1 MSTMIHAIDEAT
13 PVYDKPYNEIAAAL
27 AAAQAE
33 FKPAV
38 KNATNPHFRNTY
50 ADLTSILDATREAL
64 CKHGI
69 AFTQSPKHDN
79 GRIVLVSKLIHKS
92 GQSIENEVSLRPAK
106 DDPQGYGSTITYGRR
121 YGAQCLLGI
130 NGEDDDDG
138 QRGSTPSTSADPA
151 AALKRVAEL
160 EKMLEFQAEL
170 VKRSQRFSANIDLML
185 RFESKFHLSHK
196 NLADLCAGRSV
207 KDWTDADV
215 EVLRAAG
222 VQLLK
227 GDVTWQTI
235 IENASASE

>member
-13 PVYDKPYNEIAAAL
+13 EIYKNPYNLIAAAL

-38 KNATNPHFRNTY
+38 KNAENSHFKNTY
-50 ADLTSILDATREAL
+50 ADLTSIIDATRDAL
-64 CKHGI
+64 SKHGI
-69 AFTQSPKHDN
+69 AFTQLPKHDN
-79 GRIVLVSKLIHKS
+79 GRIVIVSKLIHKS
-92 GQSIENEVSLRPAK
+92 GQTLENEVSLKAAQ
-106 DDPQGYGSTITYGRR
+106 DTPQGYGSTITYGRR

-170 VKRSQRFSANIDLML
+170 VKRSQRFSANIELML

-196 NLADLCAGRSV
+196 NLAALCAGRSV

-222 VQLLK
+222 GQLLK
-227 GDVTWQTI
+227 GDVTWEKILET
-235 IENASASE
+235 ASATE